1 MRQSLQSTSYLLGN
15 MEPTPAQ
22 MSELQGAMLECEA
35 PNKKLYDFA
44 GSLKLATADTAPLSN
59 DQVRRLV

>member
-1 MRQSLQSTSYLLGN
+1 MLGN